1 MKHKD
6 ALASI
11 LNVNSRILKNKID
24 SNISYLHATF
34 KVENHV
40 LFLFSGEIVHM
51 AIDEHD
57 SVIIQ

>member
-11 LNVNSRILKNKID
+11 LNVNSRILNNKID

-40 LFLFSGEIVHM
+40 LFFVFRRNSAYDHR
-51 AIDEHD
+51 
-57 SVIIQ
+57 